1 MCIGCVCCVLSSVCS
16 AACSH
21 RVLSTPSGSDDP
33 LPLSHPCTPP
43 TTALL
48 CVFLACS
55 LVPVFCLLL
64 RFHIRVG
71 PCRIY
76 PSPPDLSHLSIMPWD
91 PSVLPKTAGVGLL
104 SWLSRVPLWTH
115 HLFVQTVPSPLGL
128 GLISG
133 PEPRARPSPPPTCWE
148 TVTGFLTGQ

>member
-1 MCIGCVCCVLSSVCS
+1 MFLRSQMFTECLTCCITKSTGCQFRVCIGCVCCVLSSVCS

-33 LPLSHPCTPP
+33 LPISHPCTPP

-104 SWLSRVPLWTH
+104 SWLM
-115 HLFVQTVPSPLGL
+115 
-128 GLISG
+128 
-133 PEPRARPSPPPTCWE
+133 
-148 TVTGFLTGQ
+148 VTFKAKAFHFLL